1 MVYRYL
7 WESVFQ
13 SWVAVNVLIFPAVT
27 QTFYLFQDYS
37 IGASKTPQ
45 KTAGGSGLAEFV
57 FAIVYQRVRDRW
69 AGQNYLGTCK
79 CGPLRL
85 LATAV

>member
-7 WESVFQ
+7 WESVLQ

-37 IGASKTPQ
+37 IWASKTPQ
-45 KTAGGSGLAEFV
+45 KTAGGSGVAEFV
-57 FAIVYQRVRDRW
+57 FAIFYQRVRDR
-69 AGQNYLGTCK
+69 
-79 CGPLRL
+79 CGWSELFGNMGS
-85 LATAV
+85 VGHYVF